1 MGWTAIWMTAR
12 VLRWA
17 FWLGF
22 LGFMLYVHLNRAA
35 LLTKLNQL
43 PIGIEVS
50 IYALAAAAIA
60 AGFLELAAREK
71 AGFQRPPFLGWP
83 EEAR

>member
-1 MGWTAIWMTAR
+1 MGWIAVWMSAR
-12 VLRWA
+12 ILRWGL
-17 FWLGF
+17 WISF
-22 LGFMLYVHLNRAA
+22 LGFMIYVHFNRAA

-43 PIGIEVS
+43 PSGIEVS
-50 IYALAAAAIA
+50 IYALAAGAIA

-83 EEAR
+83 QRVN

>member
-1 MGWTAIWMTAR
+1 MWTSIWLCAR
-12 VLRWA
+12 VLRWGFWIGFIA
-17 FWLGF
+17 F
-22 LGFMLYVHLNRAA
+22 MIYVHVNRAA
-35 LLTKLNQL
+35 LLTKLSQL
-43 PIGIEVS
+43 PIGIEVT

-83 EEAR
+83 ERVK